1 MGIYLSKQTMH
12 QLLLARM
19 EQSSPITPHP
29 QTTLKIPQIAI
40 QLQIQPQ
47 VTVPNH
53 QIALNRITLKAIIVL
68 ATTTHLQK
76 TILQLIPQILLLIL
90 LGTLTII

>member
-1 MGIYLSKQTMH
+1 MNTWYDVYAAYS
-12 QLLLARM
+12 
-19 EQSSPITPHP
+19 EQGFS
-29 QTTLKIPQIAI
+29 TLKIQQIAI
-40 QLQIQPQ
+40 LLQIQPQ
-47 VTVPNH
+47 ATVPSH

-68 ATTTHLQK
+68 ATITHLQK